1 MPGTIRILV
10 VDRRRTVA
18 EVLARGLQQSGM
30 ASSAVASLAE
40 ARRLVAAGQGHAVV
54 TDIGLLAAESYPPTG
69 LPWVRELG
77 VPVIVLSEGSRTDD
91 LAGVAVRAGVRG
103 WVPKNSSLQ
112 HLLTVIGGVLRDE
125 TWIPPPLLT
134 RVLAELMTMRE
145 DQEQGSELLAT
156 LTTRERE
163 VLGLLCAGLSRPE
176 IGRRL
181 FLSTN
186 TVRTHVQNLMIK
198 LDVHSSV
205 AAVALANR
213 VGLPSALQD
222 QEAEGMDTREA

>member
-1 MPGTIRILV
+1 MSGTIHILV

-18 EVLARGLQQSGM
+18 DVLARGLQQSGM

-40 ARRLVAAGQGHAVV
+40 ARRLVATGRGHALV
-54 TDIGLLAAESYPPTG
+54 TDIGLLTAESYPPAG
-69 LPWVRELG
+69 LPWIRELG
-77 VPVIVLSEGSRTDD
+77 APVIVLSEGSRTDD
-91 LAGVAVRAGVRG
+91 LACVAIRAGVRG

-112 HLLTVIGGVLRDE
+112 HLLTVIGGVLRNE

-145 DQEQGSELLAT
+145 DQEQGTELLAT
-156 LTTRERE
+156 LTARERE
-163 VLGLLCAGLSRPE
+163 VLGLLCSGLSRPE
-176 IGRRL
+176 IGERL

-198 LDVHSSV
+198 LGVHSSV

-213 VGLPSALQD
+213 VGGLLPA
-222 QEAEGMDTREA
+222 